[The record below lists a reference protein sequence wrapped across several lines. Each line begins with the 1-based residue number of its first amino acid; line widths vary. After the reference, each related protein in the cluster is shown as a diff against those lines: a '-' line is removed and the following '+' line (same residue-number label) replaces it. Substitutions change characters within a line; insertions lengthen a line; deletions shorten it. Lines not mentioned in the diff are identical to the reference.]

1 MKITH
6 YLYNAFVIEDGD
18 TKVAIDPGKNLG
30 IFKLG
35 SLIPE
40 SEWASVSHVLVT
52 HGDPD
57 HFEYAAPLAKASHA
71 KVISGRKLED
81 DFISRSIE
89 DVHSIDVGEVIDA
102 GGVRIEG
109 VQVEHGRL
117 YFKLGAGLFEM
128 KNTLRRSNLG
138 GQEIFIGPIR
148 LQKKEDEMRV
158 SSHGTVRLLFGLV
171 RLEKDNVDFARGSV
185 GFKISIGNRTVVNLG
200 DSVYREEWKSLNPDI
215 LMLPIGG
222 LGENTWT
229 MDIKEAL
236 KAVEL
241 ISPALV
247 IPCHYNV
254 PFLWQKRFCPAD
266 DQLFKREV
274 EKMGVECRIM
284 GYGDEIVLH

>member
-1 MKITH
+1 
-6 YLYNAFVIEDGD
+6 V
-18 TKVAIDPGKNLG
+18 
-30 IFKLG
+30 
-35 SLIPE
+35 
-40 SEWASVSHVLVT
+40 
-52 HGDPD
+52 
-57 HFEYAAPLAKASHA
+57 AKASHG
-71 KVISGRKLED
+71 KVISSRKLKD
-81 DFISRSIE
+81 DFISRNIE

-128 KNTLRRSNLG
+128 TNTLRRSGRG
-138 GQEIFIGPIR
+138 GQEVFLGPIR
-148 LQKKEDEMRV
+148 LQKKEGEMLV
-158 SSHGTVRLLFGLV
+158 TSHGTVRLFFGLI
-171 RLEKDNVDFARGSV
+171 RLEKDNVDFARGSM

-200 DSVYREEWKSLNPDI
+200 DSVCREEWRSLNPDV

-222 LGENTWT
+222 LGDDTWT
-229 MDIKEAL
+229 MDVSEAL

-247 IPCHYNV
+247 IPCHYNL

-284 GYGDEIVLH
+284 GYGDQVVLH